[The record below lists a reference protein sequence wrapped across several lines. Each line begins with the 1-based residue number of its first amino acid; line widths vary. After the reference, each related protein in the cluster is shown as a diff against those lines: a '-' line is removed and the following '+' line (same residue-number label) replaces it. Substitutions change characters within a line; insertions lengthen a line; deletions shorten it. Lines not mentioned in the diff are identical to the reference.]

1 MSEQN
6 LQLAADLRIEAGR
19 QLYELTAAISRSSQR
34 RLQSKM
40 AAIGLSAAAY
50 NLICVIRE
58 NAEITLTQAAKVL
71 RVETASL
78 STLAVRL
85 ERDGFLERVRST
97 KDKRTQFLRL
107 TEAAQNVQV
116 QADRIMDIEVV
127 DMTHRM
133 SDLELTTLNGYLQ
146 RVLKNIE

>member
-1 MSEQN
+1 
-6 LQLAADLRIEAGR
+6 
-19 QLYELTAAISRSSQR
+19 
-34 RLQSKM
+34 
-40 AAIGLSAAAY
+40 
-50 NLICVIRE
+50 
-58 NAEITLTQAAKVL
+58 
-71 RVETASL
+71 VETASL
-78 STLAVRL
+78 TNLAVRL

-107 TEAAQNVQV
+107 TEAAENVLG

-133 SDLELTTLNGYLQ
+133 TDVELTTLNGYLQ